1 MSYHIQIIPKVLH
14 FKQPAGTSRGTYITR
29 KSWYLLLTSD
39 EVPGRYGIGECA
51 PLPKLSC
58 DDLPDYEHLL
68 TEICRQTEINNGPDT
83 EILRSYPSIL
93 FGLETAFRHF
103 HTGSFALWNTPFSRG
118 EAGIPINGLIWMGD
132 YKKML
137 EQIETKMQSGFRC
150 IKLKIGAINFEE
162 ELALLKHIRAHF
174 SAEEIELRVDANGA
188 FSPTDALNKLHKL
201 AELNLHSIEQPIR
214 AGQWEEMAKLTAE
227 TPLPIALDE
236 ELIGCNTLQGKK
248 ELLSVIKP
256 QYIILKP
263 SLHGGI
269 SGGQEWI
276 DEAERQKIGWWI
288 TSALESNIGLNAI
301 AQWCA
306 TFNNP
311 LPQGLGTGALFT
323 DNVEMPLSIHK
334 DCLWSNPFPS
344 PEGKEDVLKQVLERN
359 YSTSLTDR
367 NKQELHLEN
376 GIICDADN
384 VQQLLSNLP
393 DNTPQ
398 IQRDLYNFLADWF
411 NESPYITVHTSGSTG
426 TPKEFTVRKEQMIQ
440 SAILTCSFL
449 NLRKGDNAL
458 LCMPLQ
464 YIAGK
469 MVVVRALVAG
479 LTLILRTPSG
489 HPLADVEVSLRFAA
503 MIPLQVFNTIQV
515 PEERE
520 RLCQTEIV
528 IVGGGAINKE
538 LEDEIRQLP
547 NDIYSTY
554 GMTETLSHIALRK
567 LNGPDASSAYTPF
580 SSVKLCLSPE
590 KTLVIQAP
598 QVCDDTLVTNDLA
611 EIHPDGTFTILGR
624 KDNTINTGGIK
635 VQIESIEETLRSII
649 SVTFAITAIP
659 HPGLGEAIVLLVE
672 KTTDTDS
679 LPDRIASL
687 LPKYQQ
693 PKYIRQVDAIPL
705 TGSGKTDRKAC
716 RQLAAKLI

>member
-83 EILRSYPSIL
+83 EILRPYPSIL

-547 NDIYSTY
+547 NEIYSTY

-635 VQIESIEETLRSII
+635 VQIESIEETLRLII